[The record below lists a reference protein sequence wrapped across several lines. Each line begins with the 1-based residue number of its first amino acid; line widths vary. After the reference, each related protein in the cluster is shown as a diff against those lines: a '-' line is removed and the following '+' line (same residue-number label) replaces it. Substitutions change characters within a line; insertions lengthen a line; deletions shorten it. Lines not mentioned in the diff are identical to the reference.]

1 MKRHLPNL
9 VLPSKFIGLVVCC
22 GALAL
27 VLNLSSPVQAQTKP
41 RPRTVVLDPMTQELA
56 DEYADILEQLRNI
69 ISDYSDYLRE
79 LGDKDLIAATSF
91 ETFNRALA
99 KGTYADSSTI
109 LAKDLSAYRAKVA
122 SLENECEKTSAARS
136 AKSCRVVR
144 SLSRE
149 IRSLSDQLSSYRS
162 HLEEEGQ
169 SEEELQRKIKQ
180 ITAISQE
187 MAKQYSEIARRA
199 LEKAGKELEQN
210 ELTLP
215 KAPQGGSD
223 VPRPPGKP
231 SGRAPRSHRSDHGDE
246 VGTKRTSNGVMSVS
260 SMSIPV
266 VISNPNGS
274 VELTGTSGK
283 SISASLE
290 FEVAA
295 GSLSREREIADGVGL
310 KLANETGRYL
320 VEASAPQLSDPKT
333 RILRN
338 ALVVSV
344 PAGLRV
350 ECRGAYGDQTIS
362 DLTGPLRVSAQ
373 YATVDIS
380 NCTAGV
386 DVSNSMGSVTL
397 SDITGIVRAT
407 NSYGDIE
414 ISDCRGD
421 LQITNAFSG
430 IDLSGCRGK
439 VNIHNSGA
447 TSVSDQVGPV
457 SINNQYG
464 EVSITNVQG
473 DVEIHNAYKAVTV
486 ENVTGRT
493 FIENNYSPIRVV
505 SLRGRTKL
513 INQYALISGEDIRGP
528 LDIVGQGGAIE
539 LSLTEPLSGPS
550 SINSTY
556 GPVRLEVLRS
566 LDLIITA
573 RTSFGEI
580 SGSLPFTVQ
589 SEGSSRSGVVRLG
602 RARDSLS
609 IIGINASIEL
619 SGSR

>member
-1 MKRHLPNL
+1 MIRCLHSSLQL
-9 VLPSKFIGLVVCC
+9 FVFRGLVVC
-22 GALAL
+22 GSALIIS
-27 VLNLSSPVQAQTKP
+27 LNLSSPVSAQTTP
-41 RPRTVVLDPMTQELA
+41 RPKAVVLDPVTQELA
-56 DEYADILEQLRNI
+56 DEYADILEQLQNI
-69 ISDYSDYLRE
+69 ISDYTDYLRE
-79 LGDKDLIAATSF
+79 IGDKDLIASTSF
-91 ETFNRALA
+91 ETFNRGLA
-99 KGTYADSSTI
+99 GGKYADSSSALT
-109 LAKDLSAYRAKVA
+109 KDLSAYRSKIT
-122 SLENECEKTSAARS
+122 SLENECDKTSATRS

-149 IRSLSDQLSSYRS
+149 IKSLLDQLSAYQS
-162 HLEEEGQ
+162 HLEEGGQ

-180 ITAISQE
+180 ITIISQE
-187 MAKQYSEIARRA
+187 MAKQYSEAARKA
-199 LEKAGKELEQN
+199 LEKASQELERT

-215 KAPQGGSD
+215 KAPQGGEQ
-223 VPRPPGKP
+223 VPHLPDRP
-231 SGRAPRSHRSDHGDE
+231 SGRVPKPVKPERGNE
-246 VGTKRTSNGVMSVS
+246 VGTQRTSNGVMSIT
-260 SMSIPV
+260 SMSIPL
-266 VISNPNGS
+266 VIINPNGS
-274 VELTGTSGK
+274 IELTGTSGK
-283 SISASLE
+283 SISASLD

-295 GSLSREREIADGVGL
+295 SSLSREREIADGMGL
-310 KLANETGRYL
+310 KLASETGRYL
-320 VEASAPQLSDPKT
+320 VEASVPRFTDPKS
-333 RILRN
+333 RILHN

-362 DLTGPLRVSAQ
+362 GLSGPVKVSAQ

-380 NCTAGV
+380 DCTGGA

-397 SDITGIVRAT
+397 SNITGLVQAA

-421 LQITNAFSG
+421 LHIANTFSG
-430 IDLSGCRGK
+430 ISLSGCRGK
-439 VNIHNSGA
+439 VTVQNSGE

-457 SINNQYG
+457 SIKNQYG
-464 EVSITNVQG
+464 EVSVTNVQG

-486 ENVTGRT
+486 ENVTGRV
-493 FIENNYSPIRVV
+493 FIENNYSPIKVA

-566 LDLIITA
+566 LDMIITA

-589 SEGSSRSGVVRLG
+589 SEGTTRLGVVRLG
-602 RARDSLS
+602 RAKDSLS
-609 IIGINASIEL
+609 IIGTNASIEL